1 MKEKWKKKRGINKPS
16 NSVIGAGTE
25 TGRIVVEAAIE
36 HGPTVHELSSEHIRA
51 RIVQSHAL
59 H

>member
-1 MKEKWKKKRGINKPS
+1 MKKKGINKPS

-59 H
+59 HY